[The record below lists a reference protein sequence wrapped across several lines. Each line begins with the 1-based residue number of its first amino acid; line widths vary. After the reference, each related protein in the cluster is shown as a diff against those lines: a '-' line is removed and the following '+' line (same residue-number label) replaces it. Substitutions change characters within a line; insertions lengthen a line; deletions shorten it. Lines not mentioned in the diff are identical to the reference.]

1 MAKKASQE
9 PVQTLIETFREF
21 NETKQID
28 ETTLLGVLEESFRS
42 VIVKLFGSDDNYNVI
57 VNPDK
62 GDLEITRSREVVADD
77 ELVDSN
83 RQIPLTEAQQIE
95 SDFEI
100 GEEVTEQLRKFRPPC
115 HPYTSSDTGKQNP

>member
-42 VIVKLFGSDDNYNVI
+42 VIEKLFGSDDNYNVI

-62 GDLEITRSREVVADD
+62 GDL
-77 ELVDSN
+77 
-83 RQIPLTEAQQIE
+83 
-95 SDFEI
+95 
-100 GEEVTEQLRKFRPPC
+100 
-115 HPYTSSDTGKQNP
+115 